1 VEVEVGKICL
11 DQVTFVAEADYEFA
25 NAMRRISLHD
35 VPEQWATANLDK
47 RLGAHDRFLA
57 DSRSETARENHG
69 FQCRLCPGAHPLEDS
84 ARIRKLIG
92 RFSFSRE
99 VVRSTAKDR
108 TPRPPKTSDGKAMA
122 PLIIVGLV
130 LLAVYAGTK
139 RLSGLQIVGVIAVT
153 MMGIVLVIFPNLS
166 TRIANSLGVGR
177 GTDLIFYLAVLGGL
191 FVASN
196 FYFRFKRHEQALIA
210 LARESAIERAHE
222 PTSAVMRLRARGDG
236 SVQQVEQDLDRIES

>member
-1 VEVEVGKICL
+1 
-11 DQVTFVAEADYEFA
+11 
-25 NAMRRISLHD
+25 
-35 VPEQWATANLDK
+35 
-47 RLGAHDRFLA
+47 
-57 DSRSETARENHG
+57 
-69 FQCRLCPGAHPLEDS
+69 
-84 ARIRKLIG
+84 
-92 RFSFSRE
+92 
-99 VVRSTAKDR
+99 
-108 TPRPPKTSDGKAMA
+108 MA

-139 RLSGLQIVGVIAVT
+139 RLSGLQIVGVIALT

-166 TRIANSLGVGR
+166 TRIANFLGVGR

-222 PTSAVMRLRARGDG
+222 PTSAAVTRLRAHGDRP
-236 SVQQVEQDLDRIES
+236 VEQIQQDLDRIES